1 VRLINNLVSFATQL
15 QSIYT
20 LSIDLLI
27 GLRYVKNYTHSTI
40 NEGNMIKRV
49 FKAFRLTFF
58 IALMAGVLLPA
69 TLSAATQSIHIL
81 HVEGTIVPVVADY
94 IDRGISQAE
103 DENATVCIIELD
115 TPGGLLGST
124 EEIVQRIMNADVPVV
139 VYVSPRGAWA
149 ASAGTFITLSAHIA
163 AMTPGTTIGAAHPV
177 AAGGEEIPEEQMK
190 KIVEFSAK
198 WMETIA
204 QERGRN
210 FEEARLAVTESKS
223 FTDVDALDANL
234 IDLRADSLEDLIAQ
248 INGWQ
253 VTLANGVEVTIDTT
267 GTIEKTRNEMSLIER
282 FLHAISDPNIAY
294 ILLSLGTIGII
305 AEIYIPG
312 TFFPGI
318 IGAISLLL
326 AFYSL
331 GVLNAYWGGILL
343 ILLAFGLFIGEI
355 LTTTFGLFTAGGIT
369 ALVLGSLILFP
380 GGGPLFQVDLWL
392 IAVVTILVAVVFA
405 FVISRII
412 RAHRRQ
418 ASTGREELVGKTAVV
433 KVALEP
439 EGTVFFKG
447 ERWAA
452 ISEKGRI
459 KPGETV
465 IITKVDGLKLYVTKK
480 E

>member
-1 VRLINNLVSFATQL
+1 
-15 QSIYT
+15 
-20 LSIDLLI
+20 
-27 GLRYVKNYTHSTI
+27 
-40 NEGNMIKRV
+40 M
-49 FKAFRLTFF
+49 
-58 IALMAGVLLPA
+58 
-69 TLSAATQSIHIL
+69 LSAATQSIHIL

-115 TPGGLLGST
+115 TPGGLLDST

-139 VYVSPRGAWA
+139 VYVSPQGAWA

-177 AAGGEEIPEEQMK
+177 AVGGEEIPEEQMK

-198 WMETIA
+198 WMKAIA

-210 FEEARLAVTESKS
+210 LEEAQLAVTESKS
-223 FTDVDALDANL
+223 FTDVDALDCDL
-234 IDLRADSLEDLIAQ
+234 IDLRADNLEDLISQ
-248 INGWQ
+248 INGWE
-253 VTLANGVEVTIDTT
+253 VTLANGMEVTIDTT
-267 GTIEKTRNEMSLIER
+267 GYETTRNEMSVIER

-294 ILLSLGTIGII
+294 VLLSLGTIGII
-305 AEIYIPG
+305 AEIYSPG

-343 ILLAFGLFIGEI
+343 ILLAFGLFIGEV

-380 GGGPLFQVDLWL
+380 EGGPLFQVDLWL